1 MTRLVSCDP
10 DFRSGIKEQKYS
22 NPENK
27 TVLKSGSGSDVTQ
40 RWAVRSV
47 RSVKTSSSRL
57 SAEESDS
64 DAEIVDVGAAKTLSS
79 RPKTAFQASVVAIVK
94 I

>member
-1 MTRLVSCDP
+1 MTLTLDQV
-10 DFRSGIKEQKYS
+10 KEQQYL

-27 TVLKSGSGSDVTQ
+27 TGLKSGSGSDVTQ

-57 SAEESDS
+57 SAEETDS
-64 DAEIVDVGAAKTLSS
+64 DAEIVDVGAAKTSSS
-79 RPKTAFQASVVAIVK
+79 RPKTAFQVSHE
-94 I
+94 